1 LPAAESLN
9 ITQGCSQFAKEKQP
23 SHRRHFMSL
32 RMQRIIGIHTL
43 IPTGI
48 AMRQAEQFRC
58 DLEAQNALI
67 IVPSERKKTG
77 SNRSISQY
85 R

>member
-1 LPAAESLN
+1 
-9 ITQGCSQFAKEKQP
+9 
-23 SHRRHFMSL
+23 
-32 RMQRIIGIHTL
+32 
-43 IPTGI
+43 
-48 AMRQAEQFRC
+48 MRQAEQFRC